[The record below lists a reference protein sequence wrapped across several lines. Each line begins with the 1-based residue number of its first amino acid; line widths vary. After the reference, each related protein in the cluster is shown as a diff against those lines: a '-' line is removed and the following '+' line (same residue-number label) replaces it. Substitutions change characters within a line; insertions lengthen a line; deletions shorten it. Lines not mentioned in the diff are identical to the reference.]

1 MLTAPLMWLAAGAF
15 LASWFLPAI
24 DGVPGWEAFRF
35 ALSPLVPYRQF
46 GSLGDHAVPAVLS
59 ALTNV
64 VFVLFFAFW
73 LTGQN
78 VRPGLFVRVAIAC
91 FVLDLYWIVQAW
103 RDQDLGSLRIGY
115 LLWLGAFALLLAVA
129 ILTAY
134 EARRTS
140 RTPMAGTP
148 S

>member
-1 MLTAPLMWLAAGAF
+1 MAPAPLMWLAAASF
-15 LASWFLPAI
+15 IASWFLPAI

-59 ALTNV
+59 ALTNLV
-64 VFVLFFAFW
+64 FALLFVLW
-73 LTGQN
+73 LTGQQ
-78 VRPGLFVRVAIAC
+78 VRPGLFVRIAIAC
-91 FVLDLYWIVQAW
+91 FVLDLYWLVQAW
-103 RDQDLGSLRIGY
+103 RDADLGSLRIGY
-115 LLWLGAFALLLAVA
+115 FLWLAAFALLLAVA
-129 ILTAY
+129 VLSAF

-140 RTPMAGTP
+140 RTPRAGTL